1 MQQNPLVTAMI
12 FSVSVM
18 IIACP
23 CALGIATPTALMVG
37 TGRSAKLGILIKN
50 AEVLEATHDIKT
62 VVMDKT
68 GTIIVIFLFQNLN
81 QSLKY

>member
-1 MQQNPLVTAMI
+1 MI